1 MTKTLSRRG
10 RLLAGLLLCAHAL
23 AGCLSGAGPEAP
35 TITEQP
41 KDRIGFL
48 GATVRFDVGVSGKPP
63 MTFQWLRNGQAI
75 QGATG
80 IAYVTDA
87 LTAADDGAKFSVRI
101 TNAQGTATSNEASVK
116 VNGPPVLTTQPVPVT
131 VAVGAS
137 ASFTVAA
144 TGESLSYQWLRDEVP
159 IAGATSATYTIS
171 ATAAADD
178 GAVFRA
184 FVLNPA
190 GFVVSAPAALTV
202 TGPPAVS
209 VQPVGQTVA
218 AGEPAIFSVRA
229 TGGNLAYQWQRNGVD
244 IAGATAATYR
254 LPSAAAAD
262 DSASFTV
269 RITNAQGNATSS
281 AALLR
286 VTAASVSPL
295 PALAAEVSLSR
306 STSSGNSFTLVR
318 RADGSISG
326 WGYNVEGQLGT
337 GSASIASDTIVQA
350 VLPAGRRA
358 TAVSAGFN
366 HALALLDNGD
376 VLAWGFNDN
385 GQLGLGD
392 VLPRTTPTKVTLA
405 RPAVAVAAGRGFSV
419 VALDDGRVFTWGS
432 NTIGQLGNGARDA
445 AVSPVQ
451 ATGLT
456 GIVAVAAGTSHAL
469 ALGGD
474 GRVWAWGA
482 NASGQVGDG
491 SFKAALVP
499 VATGLVE
506 IARIRAGGDHS
517 AAVSRRRSLYLW
529 GENADGQ
536 LGLGSGA
543 PGDLG
548 APAGVQQAVVDVAP
562 GTRMTLLVGGDGLA
576 RATGANDSG
585 SLGDGGTT
593 ARNTF
598 GAVSVVSAGIT
609 VGAGGLSFAAA
620 ITDSG
625 TTFMWGDNS
634 SKQLGNPAITG
645 GSTSTPTAV
654 PNFDAIP

>member
-1 MTKTLSRRG
+1 MTKTLSPRG
-10 RLLAGLLLCAHAL
+10 RVLAGLLLCAHAL

-80 IAYVTDA
+80 ITYVTDF

-101 TNAQGTATSNEASVK
+101 SNAQGTVTSTEASVK
-116 VNGPPVLTTQPVPVT
+116 VNGPPVLTTQPVSVT

-137 ASFTVAA
+137 ASFTVAG
-144 TGESLSYQWLRDEVP
+144 TGESLSYQWLRDELP
-159 IAGATSATYTIS
+159 IAGATAATYTIS
-171 ATAAADD
+171 ATTAADD

-184 FVLNPA
+184 YILNPA
-190 GFVVSAPAALTV
+190 GYVVSNAATLTV
-202 TGPPAVS
+202 TAAPAVG

-244 IAGATAATYR
+244 IAGATGATYR
-254 LPSAAAAD
+254 IAAAAAAD
-262 DSASFTV
+262 DNASFTV
-269 RITNAQGNATSS
+269 RMTNPQGSVTS
-281 AALLR
+281 AAAALR
-286 VTAASVSPL
+286 VTSAAVAPV

-306 STSSGNSFTLVR
+306 NTISGNSFTLVR
-318 RADGSISG
+318 RSDGTVAG
-326 WGYNVEGQLGT
+326 WGYNADGQLGNGT
-337 GSASIASDTIVQA
+337 PGAASDTIVQA

-358 TAVSAGFN
+358 TAVAAGFN
-366 HALALLDNGD
+366 HGLALLDNGD
-376 VLAWGFNDN
+376 VLAWGGNDL

-392 VLPRTTPTKVTLA
+392 TVARATPTKVVLP
-405 RPAVAVAAGRGFSV
+405 RPAVAVAAGRAFSV
-419 VALDDGRVFTWGS
+419 AALDDGRVFTWGS
-432 NTIGQLGNGARDA
+432 NTIGQLGDGAREA
-445 AVSPVQ
+445 SVSPVQ

-456 GIVAVAAGTSHAL
+456 GIVAVAAGTAHAL
-469 ALGGD
+469 ALGSD

-536 LGLGSGA
+536 LGLGAGA
-543 PGDLG
+543 PVDVG
-548 APAGVQQAVVDVAP
+548 APVGVSQAVVDAAP
-562 GTRMTLLVGGDGLA
+562 GTRMTLSVGSDGLA
-576 RATGANDSG
+576 RSAGGNDSG

-609 VGAGGLSFAAA
+609 VGAGGQSFAAA

-625 TTFMWGDNS
+625 TLFMWGDNG
-634 SKQLGNPAITG
+634 SKQLGNPAIAVG
-645 GSTSTPTAV
+645 GTPTPTAV

>member
-80 IAYVTDA
+80 ITYVTDF

-101 TNAQGTATSNEASVK
+101 TNAQGTATSNEATVK
-116 VNGPPVLTTQPVPVT
+116 VNGPPVLTTQPVSVT
-131 VAVGAS
+131 VAAGAS

-159 IAGATSATYTIS
+159 IAGANAATYTIS
-171 ATAAADD
+171 ATSAADD

-184 FVLNPA
+184 YALNPA
-190 GFVVSAPAALTV
+190 GFVVSAPAVLTV
-202 TGPPAVS
+202 TGAPAVV

-244 IAGATAATYR
+244 IAGATTATYR
-254 LPSAAAAD
+254 ISAAAAAD
-262 DSASFTV
+262 DNASFTARV
-269 RITNAQGNATSS
+269 TNAQGNATSS

-286 VTAASVSPL
+286 VTAAAVSPL

-306 STSSGNSFTLVR
+306 STSTGNSFTLVR
-318 RADGSISG
+318 RSDGVISG

-337 GSASIASDTIVQA
+337 GTASLASDTIVQA

-358 TAVSAGFN
+358 TAVTAGFS

-392 VLPRTTPTKVTLA
+392 IQPRTTPTKVTLP

-432 NTIGQLGNGARDA
+432 NTIGQLGDGAREA
-445 AVSPVQ
+445 SVSPVQ

-456 GIVAVAAGTSHAL
+456 GIVAVAAGTAHAL
-469 ALGGD
+469 ALGSD

-548 APAGVQQAVVDVAP
+548 APAGVSQAVVDVAP
-562 GTRMTLLVGGDGLA
+562 GTRMTLSVGSDGLA

-609 VGAGGLSFAAA
+609 VGAGGQSFAAA

-625 TTFMWGDNS
+625 TVFMWGDNG
-634 SKQLGNPAITG
+634 SKQLGNPAITS
-645 GSTSTPTAV
+645 GSASTPTAV

>member
-63 MTFQWLRNGQAI
+63 MTFQWLRNGQPI

-80 IAYVTDA
+80 IAYVTDP
-87 LTAADDGAKFSVRI
+87 LTAADEGAKFSVRI

-131 VAVGAS
+131 VAAGAS

-159 IAGATSATYTIS
+159 IAGANSATYTIS

-190 GFVVSAPAALTV
+190 GFVVSAPAVLTV
-202 TGPPAVS
+202 TGAPAVA

-218 AGEPAIFSVRA
+218 AGEPVIFSVRA

-262 DSASFTV
+262 DNASFTV
-269 RITNAQGNATSS
+269 RITNAQGNAASS

-286 VTAASVSPL
+286 VTAAAVSPL

-306 STSSGNSFTLVR
+306 STSTGNSFTLVR

-337 GSASIASDTIVQA
+337 GSASAASDTIVQA

-358 TAVSAGFN
+358 TAVAAGFS

-392 VLPRTTPTKVTLA
+392 ILPRTTPTKVTLP

-432 NTIGQLGNGARDA
+432 NTIGQLGNGAREA
-445 AVSPVQ
+445 SVSPVQ

-456 GIVAVAAGTSHAL
+456 DIVAVAAGAAHAL

-482 NASGQVGDG
+482 NASGQLGDG
-491 SFKAALVP
+491 SFRAALVP

-517 AAVSRRRSLYLW
+517 AAISRRRTLYLW

-548 APAGVQQAVVDVAP
+548 APAGVSQAVVDAAP
-562 GTRMTLLVGGDGLA
+562 GTRMTLLVGSDGLA
-576 RATGANDSG
+576 RAAGANDAG

-609 VGAGGLSFAAA
+609 VGAGGQSFAAA
-620 ITDSG
+620 ITDNG
-625 TTFMWGDNS
+625 TTFMWGDNG
-634 SKQLGNPAITG
+634 SKQLGNPAITS